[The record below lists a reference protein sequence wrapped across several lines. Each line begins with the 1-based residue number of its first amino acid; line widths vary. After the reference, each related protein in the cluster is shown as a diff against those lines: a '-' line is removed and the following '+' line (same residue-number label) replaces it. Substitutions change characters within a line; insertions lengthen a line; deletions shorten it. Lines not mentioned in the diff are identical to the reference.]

1 MGLIT
6 ATLAL
11 VAALI
16 NSQQAINEAP
26 QPEQA
31 TEEVTYEGDYLE
43 QPEEAQQA
51 GQAYEAEG
59 YVEEAEYA
67 EPAPVYGAGLTAQS
81 GVNYHD
87 GRTETYYSS
96 NVLHHYRTGEWTV
109 DEEGFYR
116 TDEGYYVVAASDMEQ
131 GTVFQGSKGMCI
143 VCDSGCLPGV
153 TDYYVN
159 W

>member
-67 EPAPVYGAGLTAQS
+67 EPAPVYSAGLTAQS

-87 GRTETYYSS
+87 GRTE
-96 NVLHHYRTGEWTV
+96 
-109 DEEGFYR
+109 
-116 TDEGYYVVAASDMEQ
+116 
-131 GTVFQGSKGMCI
+131 
-143 VCDSGCLPGV
+143 SGCLPGV